1 MAFKLNNLFTLII
14 YSFFINQIYAVP
26 AYPGNII
33 FKQTDG
39 STFIGKL
46 KGDEWFN
53 WIESENGHIVLRDRN
68 TYEFQYAQINIIN
81 GSKRL
86 EPSGIK
92 FTSERRQEKTNE
104 LSSASQ
110 RIPIIQKSSLY
121 EMWDEARNK
130 AYREKTSN

>member
-1 MAFKLNNLFTLII
+1 MAFKLNILFTLII
-14 YSFFINQIYAVP
+14 YSFFLIQIYAVP

-53 WIESENGHIVLRDRN
+53 WIESENGHIVLRDLN

-81 GSKRL
+81 GLKRL
-86 EPSGIK
+86 KPSGIK
-92 FTSERRQEKTNE
+92 SKSPLNKFFKLCFNSF
-104 LSSASQ
+104 
-110 RIPIIQKSSLY
+110 RITFLFL
-121 EMWDEARNK
+121 
-130 AYREKTSN
+130 